1 MEASKNTL
9 SPMHLLV
16 RPGSQPFNE
25 QGAKRKLFK
34 ELPISKVTLRG
45 LGQVCRKDAR
55 TVCRLPGF

>member
-1 MEASKNTL
+1 
-9 SPMHLLV
+9 MHLLV